1 MERLIEKCF
10 GLPEDSVYSYEAVL
24 EAEGSTG
31 MLIGG
36 AVCTNRG
43 RGHQKLRF
51 SVASVGPLP
60 NLLAVEGVR
69 VTELR
74 ESDLGLWDV
83 EAILL
88 DNSPLQISMTMV
100 DKQYKLEETK

>member
-1 MERLIEKCF
+1 
-10 GLPEDSVYSYEAVL
+10 
-24 EAEGSTG
+24 

-36 AVCTNRG
+36 AVCINRG
-43 RGHQKLRF
+43 KEHQKLRF

-74 ESDLGLWDV
+74 ESGLGLWDV

-88 DNSPLQISMTMV
+88 DSSPLQV
-100 DKQYKLEETK
+100 FVRLADKGQKL